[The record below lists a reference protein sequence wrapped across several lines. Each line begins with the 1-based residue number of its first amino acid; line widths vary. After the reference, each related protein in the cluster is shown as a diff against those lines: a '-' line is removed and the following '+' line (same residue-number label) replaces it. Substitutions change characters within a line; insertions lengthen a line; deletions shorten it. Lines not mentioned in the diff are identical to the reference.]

1 MASTAALLL
10 AAGEST
16 RMGELKALLPWR
28 GSTLLEQQVSSL
40 ASAGVSRT
48 VVVLGYQPE
57 KLESLLKGRP
67 SIVCVHNPDYH
78 RGKTTSIK
86 AGLRA
91 LRQSEDGR
99 PGFPEEAVLVLN
111 VDQPRSADT
120 VRRIIELHHGAGNRG
135 SSDQACLITVPAYH
149 GKGGHPIVL
158 SASLVEELMEISEET
173 LGLKALMRR
182 HIGEVRRVEIDSP
195 EILLDLNTPQD
206 YRKALQGCSL
216 PITSSE

>member
-28 GSTLLEQQVSSL
+28 GSSLLEHQLASL

-57 KLESLLKGRP
+57 KLQPLLKDRP
-67 SIVCVHNPDYH
+67 GVECVHNPDYRH
-78 RGKTTSIK
+78 GKTTSIK
-86 AGLRA
+86 AGLNA
-91 LRQSEDGR
+91 LGQSADAR
-99 PGFPEEAVLVLN
+99 LGFPDEAVLVLN
-111 VDQPRSADT
+111 VDQPRSPDT
-120 VRRIIELHHGAGNRG
+120 VRRIIELHHGSRDRD
-135 SSDQACLITVPAYH
+135 SSNQTCLITVPTYR

-158 SASLVEELMEISEET
+158 SPSLIDELMKISEDT
-173 LGLKALMRR
+173 LGLKALVLR
-182 HIGEVRRVEIDSP
+182 HMGEVRRVEIDSS

-206 YRKALQGCSL
+206 YRKALQDHSL
-216 PITSSE
+216 PLTSSE